1 MKSKSASTCLCQP
14 ILVLVDSAMKSFQET
29 QLVFTQHLRAPD
41 LHPAPTEMD
50 DRRMGIYRELVYNNI
65 ESFVANVF
73 PVLRSLLS
81 DAHWHSMVRD
91 FIHRH
96 RCQTPYFL
104 EISEE
109 FLQYLMQERGLS
121 EGDPVFLLELAHYE
135 WIELALDVNE
145 ANIPPASGYPIE
157 PLLSK
162 PRVSPLV
169 ICLSYQYPVHKISP
183 RHQFSV
189 PELTQLVVYRN
200 REDKVRFMAANAMT
214 LRLLYLLQTNTQA
227 NLGDQ
232 LHIIANELQHN
243 QPEILFDEAQALI
256 NELFTL
262 DIISHFD

>member
-1 MKSKSASTCLCQP
+1 
-14 ILVLVDSAMKSFQET
+14 MKSFQET
-29 QLVFTQHLRAPD
+29 QLAFAKHLRAPD
-41 LHPAPTEMD
+41 RYPAPAEME
-50 DRRMGIYRELVYNNI
+50 DRRMGIYRELIYNNI
-65 ESFVANVF
+65 EIFIATVF
-73 PVLRSLLS
+73 PVIRSLLN
-81 DAHWHSMVRD
+81 DEQWHLIVRD

>member
-1 MKSKSASTCLCQP
+1 
-14 ILVLVDSAMKSFQET
+14 MKSFQET
-29 QLVFTQHLRAPD
+29 QLAFAKHLRAPD
-41 LHPAPTEMD
+41 RYIAPAEME
-50 DRRMGIYRELVYNNI
+50 DRRMGIYRELIYNNI
-65 ESFVANVF
+65 EIFIANVF
-73 PVLRSLLS
+73 PVIRSLLS
-81 DAHWHSMVRD
+81 DEQWHLIVRD
-91 FIHRH
+91 FIHHH

-109 FLQYLMQERGLS
+109 FLQYLMQERGLC
-121 EGDPVFLLELAHYE
+121 EGDPAFLLELAHYE
-135 WIELALDVNE
+135 WIELALDVSE

-189 PELTQLVVYRN
+189 PEPTQLVVYRN

-214 LRLLYLLQTNTQA
+214 LRLLYLLQTNTQV

-232 LHIIANELQHN
+232 LHLIASELQHSH
-243 QPEILFDEAQALI
+243 PEVLFDEAQALI